1 MTQTSVSAASEAPQG
16 RLSPLV
22 LIAPVIGALLV
33 LGGVALLAYFAYPSR
48 GSEIAGGVAAGVVGI
63 ALVLFGTSYRARK
76 ERERMQRYAAEVEQQ
91 NAGLWRQERELEA
104 AKEESDLVLGHI
116 QAHLMVID
124 SSFLIQSRYSSEL
137 ENVFRQ
143 SELGNENF
151 LNVLQRL
158 LSERMF
164 KTSRDYLTL
173 LFDPTK
179 KERTIIKINPLDEIE
194 VSVENPDGT
203 ATLKYLSFGFRRIM
217 QNDVISRVLITVE
230 DVTERATRERQLRE
244 SEQQKVKQFE
254 LLIGIIHVDPAALDG
269 FVTTTQDQLRVVD
282 EALKVSD
289 FASATIG
296 QTALLR
302 QRLDTVAQ
310 RVHNI
315 KGNATLLGLD
325 HFERK
330 AAEFEQRIFD
340 LKNRPA
346 LGGDD
351 FLAVVIGLADFRSD
365 LDDLQTLRGKLA
377 GIQRV
382 ARIRKEGGDDLVASL
397 NQLARQLGAKLGKD
411 VRINA
416 DSFDTRALPPER
428 RLVVKDVLIQLT
440 RNSMT
445 HGIEDPATREAAGKA
460 RTGTIDIH
468 PMHDTPSGSFAFTF
482 RDDGQGLDP
491 GRIRQRAVEI
501 GILTP
506 ERARNVDDSEVAG
519 VIFTPGFTTVDETT
533 SEAGR
538 GMGMNV
544 IKQLVVDECGGEIL
558 VNSEVGQFCE
568 FSFVLPVQ
576 APELAAR

>member
-1 MTQTSVSAASEAPQG
+1 MSVGAAPEAPQS

-22 LIAPVIGALLV
+22 FAAPVIGAILV
-33 LGGVALLAYFAYPSR
+33 LGAVGVLGYWAYPVR
-48 GSEIAGGVAAGVVGI
+48 GTEIAGAAAAGLVGI
-63 ALVLFGTSYRARK
+63 ILAFWASSYRARK
-76 ERERMQRYAAEVEQQ
+76 ERERLQAYAAQVEQQ
-91 NAGLWRQERELEA
+91 NAGLWRQERELQA
-104 AKEESDLVLGHI
+104 GKEESDLVLGHVR
-116 QAHLMVID
+116 AHLMLID

-143 SELGNENF
+143 SDLGNENF

-164 KTSRDYLTL
+164 KTSRDYLSL
-173 LFDPTK
+173 LFDPSK
-179 KERTIIKINPLDEIE
+179 KERTILKINPLDEIE

-203 ATLKYLSFGFRRIM
+203 ATLKYLSFGFRRIV
-217 QNDVISRVLITVE
+217 QNDVITRCLITVE
-230 DVTERATRERQLRE
+230 DVTDRATRERQLRE

-269 FVTTTQDQLRVVD
+269 FVTSTQDQLRVVD

-289 FASATIG
+289 FASATTG

-365 LDDLQTLRGKLA
+365 LEDLQTLRGKLA

-397 NQLARQLGAKLGKD
+397 NQLVRQMGVKLGKD

-416 DSFDTRALPPER
+416 DAFDTRGLPPER

-440 RNSMT
+440 RNSLT
-445 HGIEDPATREAAGKA
+445 HGIEDPAVREAAGKP
-460 RTGTIDIH
+460 RTATIDIH
-468 PMHDTPSGSFAFTF
+468 PMYDTPAGSFAFAF

-491 GRIRQRAVEI
+491 TKIRQRAVEL
-501 GILTP
+501 GILSA
-506 ERARNVDDSEVAG
+506 ERARSIDDSEVAG